1 MLLGNIASIA
11 TLLLFVFY
19 FIGRFIT
26 IFRER
31 NLFPDEIKMVQVG
44 FDPDE
49 FDIVE
54 SFELEHDPFNAIILT
69 SKQGIYDLSVYKIE
83 YDNGKCIGR
92 EKLKDYQYKFLNI
105 GQSIVFY
112 TTVLELLE
120 TYQVEYYTRDY
131 KKVTIAL
138 WANLKNVILSESAKP
153 KHTAKSVMFHLLN

>member
-1 MLLGNIASIA
+1 MSLGDYASFA
-11 TLLLFVFY
+11 TLVLFAFY

-44 FDPDE
+44 FDPDK

-54 SFELEHDPFNAIILT
+54 TFELERDPANAFILT

-83 YDNGKCIGR
+83 YDNGKCIQR
-92 EKLKDYQYKFLNI
+92 EKLKEYQYEFLNI

-112 TTVLELLE
+112 TTDPELLE

-131 KKVTIAL
+131 KKVMIAL
-138 WANLKNVILSESAKP
+138 WANLKNGILSESARP
-153 KHTAKSVMFHLLN
+153 KNTAKSVMFHLLN